1 MFENIEEI
9 ICLGQGGS
17 NCEIA
22 LDKFYDA
29 YKISAYKRSFR
40 TITECVQYVNMN
52 PTTIGIIPY
61 ENNVEGVIPESR
73 ECLISPQYSN
83 VKILAETK
91 IPVHNCLL
99 SKTTEFY
106 SISGIIAHPNAIAH
120 CQSFIKNEMPA
131 NLNIVLAD
139 DMAESAGM
147 LNRYNLTYSIIGTE
161 KTAQIYNLNILKRDI
176 DNHTNLSMRCV
187 IIGSCKTEMTGDD
200 TTSIV
205 LFLNDRKGALLDMVK
220 VFVNHDINISHINSQ
235 MCETDTSKQAVFIDF
250 DGHIEEAATASVI
263 EELKPF
269 ADEIRF
275 IGSYGKF

>member
-22 LDKFYDA
+22 LDKFYDT
-29 YKISAYKRSFR
+29 YKISVYKRSFQ
-40 TITECVQYVNMN
+40 TIAECVQYVNMN

-61 ENNVEGVIPESR
+61 ENSVEGVIAESR

-83 VKILAETK
+83 VKILAETT
-91 IPVHNCLL
+91 IPLHNCLL

-106 SISGIIAHPNAIAH
+106 SITGIIAHPNAIAH

-131 NLNIVLAD
+131 NLNIILAD
-139 DMAESAGM
+139 DMAEAAGM

-176 DNHTNLSMRCV
+176 DNHANLSMRCV
-187 IIGSCKTEMTGDD
+187 IIGSCRTEITGND

-235 MCETDTSKQAVFIDF
+235 MCETDTAKQAVFIDF
-250 DGHIEEAATASVI
+250 EGHIDEPATASVI
-263 EELKPF
+263 EELRPY

>member
-17 NCEIA
+17 NSEIA
-22 LDKFYDA
+22 LDKFYDV

-61 ENNVEGVIPESR
+61 ENNVEGVIPEAR

-83 VKILAETK
+83 VKILAETT
-91 IPVHNCLL
+91 IPLHNCLL

-106 SISGIIAHPNAIAH
+106 SITGIIAHPNAIAH

-161 KTAQIYNLNILKRDI
+161 KTAQIYNLNILKHDI
-176 DNHTNLSMRCV
+176 DNRTNLSMRCV
-187 IIGSCKTEMTGDD
+187 VIGNCETETTGVD

-235 MCETDTSKQAVFIDF
+235 MCEEDSTKQAVFIDF
-250 DGHIEEAATASVI
+250 DGHIKEESTRHVI
-263 EELKPF
+263 DELKPF
-269 ADEIRF
+269 ANEIRF
-275 IGSYGKF
+275 IGSYGRF